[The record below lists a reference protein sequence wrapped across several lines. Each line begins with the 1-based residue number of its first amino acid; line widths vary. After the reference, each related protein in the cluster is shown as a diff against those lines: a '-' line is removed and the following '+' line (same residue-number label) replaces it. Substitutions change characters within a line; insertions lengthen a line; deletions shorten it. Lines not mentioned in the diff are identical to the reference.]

1 MKPLIRPSLI
11 KRLRNYA
18 ITGKIESINV
28 LFEMI
33 ENNLL
38 TRKSIKRPMK
48 SNFKTNAFS

>member
-1 MKPLIRPSLI
+1 MKPLIRPNLI
-11 KRLRNYA
+11 KRRKIYV

-38 TRKSIKRPMK
+38 TRKSIERPMK